1 MLIKRVVV
9 GELETNCYL
18 LIKDN
23 NCLVIDPGD
32 EYKKIVN
39 EIDNLSCK
47 GILLTHH
54 HFDHVGSVNDL
65 VNKYNVLVYDKNNLK
80 EGINN
85 IFGFSFEVIY
95 NPGHT
100 DDSISFYFK
109 EEKILFSG
117 DFIFKGSIG
126 RTDLGGNYSDMINS
140 INKIKNYDNNIII
153 KPGHGEETKLGDEI
167 KYNPFFQK

>member
-39 EIDNLSCK
+39 EINDLSCK

-54 HFDHVGSVNDL
+54 HFDHVGAVDDL

-85 IFGFSFEVIY
+85 IFNFSFEVIY

-109 EEKILFSG
+109 EDNLLFSG

-167 KYNPFFQK
+167 KYNPFFN

>member
-39 EIDNLSCK
+39 EINDLSCK

-54 HFDHVGSVNDL
+54 HFDHVGAVDDL

-109 EEKILFSG
+109 EDNLLFSG

-167 KYNPFFQK
+167 KYNPFFN

>member
-39 EIDNLSCK
+39 EINDLSCK

-54 HFDHVGSVNDL
+54 HFDHVGAVDDL

-85 IFGFSFEVIY
+85 IFDFSFDGI
-95 NPGHT
+95 
-100 DDSISFYFK
+100 
-109 EEKILFSG
+109 
-117 DFIFKGSIG
+117 
-126 RTDLGGNYSDMINS
+126 
-140 INKIKNYDNNIII
+140 
-153 KPGHGEETKLGDEI
+153 
-167 KYNPFFQK
+167 

>member
-39 EIDNLSCK
+39 EINDLSCK

-54 HFDHVGSVNDL
+54 HFDHVGAVDDL

-109 EEKILFSG
+109 EENILFSG

-167 KYNPFFQK
+167 KYNPFFN

>member
-32 EYKKIVN
+32 EYKRIVN

-54 HFDHVGSVNDL
+54 HFDHVGAVDYL
-65 VNKYNVLVYDKNNLK
+65 INKYNVLVYDRNNLK

-85 IFGFSFEVIY
+85 IFDFNFEVIY

-109 EEKILFSG
+109 EEKVLFSG

-140 INKIKNYDNNIII
+140 INKIKKYDNNIII
-153 KPGHGEETKLGDEI
+153 KPGHGKETKLGDEI
-167 KYNPFFQK
+167 KYNPFFN

>member
-85 IFGFSFEVIY
+85 FLNFTFEVIY

-109 EEKILFSG
+109 EENILFSG

>member
-23 NCLVIDPGD
+23 NCLVIDPGA
-32 EYKKIVN
+32 EYETIVS
-39 EIDNLSCK
+39 EIDSLSCK
-47 GILLTHH
+47 GILLTHS
-54 HFDHVGSVNDL
+54 HFDHVGAVNYL
-65 VNKYNVLVYDKNNLK
+65 VNKYNVLVYDKINLK

-85 IFGFSFEVIY
+85 IFDFDFEVIY

-109 EEKILFSG
+109 EENILFSG

-153 KPGHGEETKLGDEI
+153 KPGHGEETKLGEEI